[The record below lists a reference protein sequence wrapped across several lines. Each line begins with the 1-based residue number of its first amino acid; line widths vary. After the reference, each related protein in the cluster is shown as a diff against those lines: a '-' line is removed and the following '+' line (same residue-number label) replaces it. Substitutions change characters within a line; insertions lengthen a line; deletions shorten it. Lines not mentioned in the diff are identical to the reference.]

1 MEFPKLRRLLKTREY
16 RTMYF
21 QYIKAKIVN
30 FVKKPIVCIKA
41 IYNAFK
47 FEKTSPSSWER
58 YLRLKQIENE
68 AKEVEEK
75 SVTYVQFVGTIS
87 MFNISLISYCS
98 YIERNDLS
106 HEKFQKLHE
115 EFDSFKEKA
124 TGYLNKLEE
133 MDVPIP
139 DELKELIKM
148 TNFNSFK
155 DLDEVNIFT
164 DKIYSFCDM
173 IRPN

>member
-16 RTMYF
+16 RSMYF

-115 EFDSFKEKA
+115 EFHKKI
-124 TGYLNKLEE
+124 GL
-133 MDVPIP
+133 IP
-139 DELKELIKM
+139 DFLYDSLNFFFKMLIIL
-148 TNFNSFK
+148 FCFPVSSPFPSSFYK
-155 DLDEVNIFT
+155 CI
-164 DKIYSFCDM
+164 I
-173 IRPN
+173 